1 MALIRQ
7 EANLGGVHFV
17 IIGGGPAGVEAA
29 THAARLGAQVTL
41 IERDIVGGA
50 ANLWDCIPSKA
61 MIATGSLLAA
71 TRRAERMGL
80 LPISASIDLDSLRD
94 RVQGIT
100 HKLATSKRSL
110 LESQG
115 VKLIEGSG
123 RFISAN
129 EVAATTKSGE
139 IEMTADAVLVST
151 GSRPRTPDWATIDRR
166 RVLTTRDA
174 YPPPEIPEHLI
185 VVGSGVTGVEFVH
198 MFRSFGAKVSL
209 IVSRQ
214 QVLPAK
220 DPEVAAAL
228 EVDFLESGV
237 KLYKGARAIG
247 VEVTEDQVTVVCDD
261 QRRITG
267 SHVLFAIGSIPNSD
281 GIGLK
286 EAGVYVDRNGYIP
299 VDHHCVTNLRH
310 VYAAG
315 DLSGKLPLA
324 SVASMQGRKVAEHA
338 LGLDSRTHRHLDYEK
353 AASAIFTEPEI
364 ADVGLAEAEAFA
376 LGRKIRVTK
385 VPFAA
390 NARALIDGDSR
401 GFVKIVSDPATGVVL
416 GGSIVGQ
423 NASELI
429 SVIALA
435 VTSHLKVN
443 DIVESVL
450 VHPALAEA
458 LADAAE

>member
-1 MALIRQ
+1 MALIRR

-29 THAARLGAQVTL
+29 THAARLGAEVTL

-61 MIATGSLLAA
+61 MIATGGLLAA

-80 LPISASIDLDSLRD
+80 LPISAEIDLDSLRE

-100 HKLATSKRSL
+100 QKLATSKLTL

-115 VKLIEGSG
+115 VKVIEGSG
-123 RFISAN
+123 RFISSN
-129 EVAATTKSGE
+129 EVVAVTKSGE
-139 IEMTADAVLVST
+139 IEMTADAVLLST

-247 VEVTEDQVTVVCDD
+247 VEVSDDQVTVVCDD

-286 EAGVYVDRNGYIP
+286 EAGVYVDRNGYVP
-299 VDHHCVTNLRH
+299 VDHHCVTNL
-310 VYAAG
+310 
-315 DLSGKLPLA
+315 
-324 SVASMQGRKVAEHA
+324 
-338 LGLDSRTHRHLDYEK
+338 HLTT
-353 AASAIFTEPEI
+353 I
-364 ADVGLAEAEAFA
+364 
-376 LGRKIRVTK
+376 
-385 VPFAA
+385 
-390 NARALIDGDSR
+390 
-401 GFVKIVSDPATGVVL
+401 PAH
-416 GGSIVGQ
+416 SQ
-423 NASELI
+423 Q
-429 SVIALA
+429 
-435 VTSHLKVN
+435 
-443 DIVESVL
+443 
-450 VHPALAEA
+450 
-458 LADAAE
+458 